1 MIFDSTNCDVGNKAM
16 AQVLLLYYHLL
27 DEGGISNDQTVYLD
41 PAHFN
46 GFDFL
51 GSKVVEGAYESLD
64 LDERLIN
71 EGAVI
76 YLLCDLNDT
85 LAEYDED
92 FKSHPSYK
100 KIVAS
105 LTPYK
110 CAPIPELE
118 ELLEQMA
125 VSEEEFDYSTYNQIL
140 QGIYTKYVRGFFKGK
155 LA

>member
-1 MIFDSTNCDVGNKAM
+1 MIFDSTKCDVGNKAM
-16 AQVLLLYYHLL
+16 ASVLLLYYHLL
-27 DEGGISNDQTVYLD
+27 NEGGISNDQTVYLD
-41 PAHFN
+41 PADFN

-71 EGAVI
+71 EGAII

-100 KIVAS
+100 KILDS
-105 LTPYK
+105 LIPYK
-110 CAPIPELE
+110 CSPIPELE
-118 ELLEQMA
+118 SLLEQ
-125 VSEEEFDYSTYNQIL
+125 VSLSEEEFNFRAYNQIL
-140 QGIYTKYVRGFFKGK
+140 QGIYTKYVRGFFLDK

>member
-1 MIFDSTNCDVGNKAM
+1 MIFDSTKCDAGNKAM
-16 AQVLLLYYHLL
+16 ASVLLLYYHLL
-27 DEGGISNDQTVYLD
+27 EEGGITNDQTVYLD
-41 PAHFN
+41 PEYFN

-51 GSKVVEGAYESLD
+51 GSKVVETEYESLD

-110 CAPIPELE
+110 SAPIPELE
-118 ELLEQMA
+118 ALLEQVA
-125 VSEEEFDYSTYNQIL
+125 VGGKEFDYNTYNQIL
-140 QGIYTKYVRGFFKGK
+140 QDIYTKYVRGFFIDK